1 MLYCITLK
9 NTSFKEIK
17 VKNIDSVNIY
27 KKCGYKSNNNFKKLY
42 AWDCGSTNV
51 IEVWSKQDNNVK
63 TYNNHPLLV
72 KYNIKVNI
80 NNKCIFV
87 KTNGVN
93 YINLESTFFSK
104 FFDLPETIEFN
115 SNEDIQED
123 TYEEIN
129 DGDLKTQDTNIN
141 QLNEI
146 LCTNK
151 NNSDV
156 LDNTSDTNSE
166 LSYELYC
173 YSDEE
178 P

>member
-9 NTSFKEIK
+9 NTCFKEIK

-42 AWDCGSTNV
+42 AWDCGSTDV
-51 IEVWSKQDNNVK
+51 IELWTKEDNNVK

-80 NNKCIFV
+80 NNKCIFIM
-87 KTNGVN
+87 KNGAT

-115 SNEDIQED
+115 TNEDIQED
-123 TYEEIN
+123 TNEDITNGE
-129 DGDLKTQDTNIN
+129 LKTPDTNVSPLN
-141 QLNEI
+141 QI

-151 NNSDV
+151 NNTDV
-156 LDNTSDTNSE
+156 VDNISDTNSE

>member
-17 VKNIDSVNIY
+17 VKNIDSDTIY

-42 AWDCGSTNV
+42 AWDCGSTDV
-51 IEVWSKQDNNVK
+51 IELWSKQDNNVK

-87 KTNGVN
+87 MTNGVA

-115 SNEDIQED
+115 TNEDIQED
-123 TYEEIN
+123 TNEEIN
-129 DGDLKTQDTNIN
+129 NGELKTQDTNIN

-151 NNSDV
+151 NNTDV